1 MSSFGV
7 EGLSLLESS
16 CLLPTGRGEWSPN
29 VSDMT
34 TAQARKQ
41 GLPVAKVS
49 IQLGLRFGVGPRI
62 TLESGQVSAWGLV
75 QGSVARGSC
84 ETLIK

>member
-1 MSSFGV
+1 M

-29 VSDMT
+29 VSDRMT

-75 QGSVARGSC
+75 QGSVARAAGR
-84 ETLIK
+84 L